1 MHGRNP
7 VCFRWPDLQ
16 ELAPALMQVGFSGS
30 LGPYF
35 HLHPRFQ
42 VGDNATSNPYI
53 VRYSREDLLRILRLT
68 ARQLTAW
75 EKAGLVAAAESY
87 SFFDLLQIKKVRDLC
102 ARKVRPAVIR
112 ESLAAM
118 QKQAAGMENPLLET
132 GSFNAGRRV
141 AFRHEGRV
149 FEPIA
154 GQFMFDFASSD
165 NLVTRSSI
173 AVVKQAPEP
182 KDVTELFA
190 RGIALEEDPTTQ
202 TQAIAVYQAVLER
215 DPEHAAAN
223 INLGTLY
230 YNRQDYAL
238 AEKHY
243 RIAIGIDPRYALA
256 YFDLGN
262 VLDET
267 GRVMEAIQAYN
278 TALQLAPTYGDAH
291 YNVALAYEKIKQP
304 RKALQHWQAYVRL
317 DTVGPWAVHARNQIK
332 RILQAD
338 GLKLVRLPN

>member
-1 MHGRNP
+1 
-7 VCFRWPDLQ
+7 
-16 ELAPALMQVGFSGS
+16 MQVGFSGS